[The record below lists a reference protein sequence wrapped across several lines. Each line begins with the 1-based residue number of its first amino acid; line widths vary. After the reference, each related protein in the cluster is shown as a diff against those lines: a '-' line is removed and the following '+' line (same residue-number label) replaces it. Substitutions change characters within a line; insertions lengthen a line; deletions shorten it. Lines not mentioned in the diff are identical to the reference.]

1 MESGI
6 TLAVLAGANA
16 PKTAPLATDEAENA
30 ERREMSAP
38 QWAGAEQVDLS
49 GQQAV
54 VRHQPDPGAQ
64 STCPAATR
72 GRSRKA
78 GRSR

>member
-30 ERREMSAP
+30 ERRDMTAP
-38 QWAGAEQVDLS
+38 PWAGAEQVDN
-49 GQQAV
+49 GTQQAK

-64 STCPAATR
+64 SKW
-72 GRSRKA
+72 GRPGRRSGRK
-78 GRSR
+78 